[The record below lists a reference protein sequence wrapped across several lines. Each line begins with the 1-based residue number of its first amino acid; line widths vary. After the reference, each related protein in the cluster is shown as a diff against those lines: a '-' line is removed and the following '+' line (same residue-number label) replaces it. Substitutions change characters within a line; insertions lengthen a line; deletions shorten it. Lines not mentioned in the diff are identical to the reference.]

1 MFDSRTPHG
10 AGTSAFSQLDAPP
23 ERIFIQEAGRA
34 KLLPT
39 CCGTYAFH
47 DGAGELLYIG
57 KAKNV
62 RARVLGH
69 FREPGDST
77 LLLRPW
83 THRIARIEVRPAQ
96 SEMEAL
102 LVEADLIARLRPP
115 FNRQMRSWSRYCY
128 LLPTDDHASP
138 LSISCQLQ
146 SWKRCF
152 GPYRTRRQA
161 VRIVEAVFRLVTRN
175 GDADMLAK
183 CYRLLGGETGSLLLD
198 LERQQEALVAADKDE
213 SWATSLPRL
222 TEILRKASERAVLLR
237 DAERIVG
244 GIMVLPGR
252 AEPRTVAI
260 ITHSRLHLDAVPP
273 KVRDAEAFLRSYRK
287 WIAEEHN
294 DAAPSLPKSVA
305 DCLCVAAKE
314 TARRARPRGFITAET
329 ASRLSPGELIGLLYD
344 EGAPEPETQNSRDQ
358 GRHRLSFGRTQ
369 TLGGAAIRHVHP
381 LRDEHLPRTTVSRW
395 QGSRHNLRTRSAGR

>member
-1 MFDSRTPHG
+1 MMLDSRTPHG

-23 ERIFIQEAGRA
+23 ERIFVQEVGRA
-34 KLLPT
+34 KLLPA
-39 CCGTYAFH
+39 CCGTYAFYE
-47 DGAGELLYIG
+47 GAGELLYLG

-83 THRIARIEVRPAQ
+83 THRIARVEVRPAQ

-102 LVEADLIARLRPP
+102 LVEADPVGRLRPP

-128 LLPTDDHASP
+128 LLPTDHANP

-146 SWKRCF
+146 SWRRCF

-175 GDADMLAK
+175 GYAEMLAK
-183 CYRLLGGETGSLLLD
+183 CYRLLGGEDDSLLLD

-213 SWATSLPRL
+213 SWAMTLPRL
-222 TEILRKASERAVLLR
+222 TETLRKASERAILLR
-237 DAERIVG
+237 DAERMVG

-252 AEPRTVAI
+252 SEPRRVAV
-260 ITHSRLHLDAVPP
+260 ITHSRLHLNAVQPDI
-273 KVRDAEAFLRSYRK
+273 RDADAFLASYRK
-287 WIAEEHN
+287 WIADEHSGGFH
-294 DAAPSLPKSVA
+294 SLPKSIA
-305 DCLCVAAKE
+305 DCLCVAARE
-314 TARRARPRGFITAET
+314 TTRYARTCRFVSAEK
-329 ASRLSPGELIGLLYD
+329 ASILSAGGLIALLYG
-344 EGAPEPETQNSRDQ
+344 EKVAKP
-358 GRHRLSFGRTQ
+358 
-369 TLGGAAIRHVHP
+369 
-381 LRDEHLPRTTVSRW
+381 
-395 QGSRHNLRTRSAGR
+395 

>member
-1 MFDSRTPHG
+1 MMLDSRTPHG
-10 AGTSAFSQLDAPP
+10 AGTSAFSHLDAPP
-23 ERIFIQEAGRA
+23 ERIFVQEVGRA
-34 KLLPT
+34 KLLPA
-39 CCGTYAFH
+39 CCGTYAFYE
-47 DGAGELLYIG
+47 GAGELLYLG

-83 THRIARIEVRPAQ
+83 THRTARIEVRPAQ

-128 LLPTDDHASP
+128 LVPTEDHANP
-138 LSISCQLQ
+138 LSISCQLH
-146 SWKRCF
+146 SWRRCF

-175 GDADMLAK
+175 GDADMLAR
-183 CYRLLGGETGSLLLD
+183 CYRLLGGEDDSLLLD

-213 SWATSLPRL
+213 SWAMTLPRL
-222 TEILRKASERAVLLR
+222 TETLRKASERAVLLR

-252 AEPRTVAI
+252 AEPRRLAV
-260 ITHSRLHLDAVPP
+260 ITHSRLHLNSVQPDM
-273 KVRDAEAFLRSYRK
+273 RDADAFLASYRK
-287 WIAEEHN
+287 WIADKHSGGLH
-294 DAAPSLPKSVA
+294 SLPKPIA
-305 DCLCVAAKE
+305 DCLCVAAREATRCARTCRFVSAEKACTLSAGGLIAMLYKE
-314 TARRARPRGFITAET
+314 TAA
-329 ASRLSPGELIGLLYD
+329 
-344 EGAPEPETQNSRDQ
+344 
-358 GRHRLSFGRTQ
+358 
-369 TLGGAAIRHVHP
+369 
-381 LRDEHLPRTTVSRW
+381 
-395 QGSRHNLRTRSAGR
+395 RSAES